1 MIFLKSQVEIE
12 KMRRANVIVA
22 EVLAA
27 LREKVKPGV
36 TTLELDATAEELTY
50 KRGATPAFKGYQ
62 VNGRVFEHSLCTS
75 VNDEIVHGIPSDRSL
90 RDGDIIGMD
99 FGVIFDGFYGDS
111 AVTVGVNEVSA
122 EADRLMEVTERSL
135 REGIALLHAGNRLGD
150 VANVIQGIAEGAG
163 YSVVREFV
171 GHGIGRKL
179 HEEPPVPNYG
189 EAGKG
194 CRLREGMVLAVE
206 PMVNEGGREIRLKA
220 DGWTA
225 VTKDRSLAAH
235 FEHSIAIT
243 KNGPYV
249 LRQL

>member
-1 MIFLKSQVEIE
+1 VIFLKSRAEIE

-27 LREKVKPGV
+27 LKEHVKPGV
-36 TTLELDATAEELTY
+36 TTLDLDALAEELTY
-50 KRGATPAFKGYQ
+50 KKGAKPAFKGYK
-62 VNGRVFEHSLCTS
+62 VNGRVFEHCLCTS
-75 VNDEIVHGIPSDRSL
+75 VNDEIVHGIPSSRVL
-90 RDGDIIGMD
+90 CDGDIIGMD
-99 FGVIFDGFYGDS
+99 FGVIYEEFYGDS
-111 AVTVGVNEVSA
+111 AVTVGVNQVSA
-122 EADRLMEVTERSL
+122 EASRLMEVTEKAL
-135 REGIALLHAGNRLGD
+135 WEGITLLHEGNRLGD
-150 VANVIQGIAEGAG
+150 LANVIQGIAEGAG

-189 EAGKG
+189 ESGKG

-206 PMVNEGGREIRLKA
+206 PMVNAGGREIELKA

-243 KNGPYV
+243 EDGPYV
-249 LRQL
+249 LSQL

>member
-1 MIFLKSQVEIE
+1 VIFLKSQAEIE

-27 LREKVKPGV
+27 LREKVKPDV
-36 TTLELDATAEELTY
+36 TTLELDALAEELTY
-50 KRGATPAFKGYQ
+50 KKGATPAFKGYQ
-62 VNGRVFEHSLCTS
+62 VNGRVFEHSLCAS
-75 VNDEIVHGIPSDRSL
+75 VNEEIVHGIPSDRAL

-99 FGVIFDGFYGDS
+99 FGVVYDGFYGDS

-122 EADRLMEVTERSL
+122 EADRLMEVTEKSL
-135 REGIALLHAGNRLGD
+135 REGITILQVGNRLGD
-150 VANVIQGIAEGAG
+150 VGSVIQGIAEDAG

-194 CRLREGMVLAVE
+194 CRLREGMVLALE
-206 PMVNEGGREIRLKA
+206 PMVNEGGREIQLKE

-225 VTKDRSLAAH
+225 VTRDRSLAAH

-249 LRQL
+249 LSQL

>member
-27 LREKVKPGV
+27 LKEKVKPGV

-50 KRGATPAFKGYQ
+50 KKGATPAFKGYQ

-75 VNDEIVHGIPSDRSL
+75 VNDEIVHGIPSKRAL

-99 FGVIFDGFYGDS
+99 FGVIYEGFYGDS
-111 AVTVGVNEVSA
+111 AITVGVNEVSA

-135 REGIALLHAGNRLGD
+135 REGIAVLRAGNRLGD
-150 VANVIQGIAEGAG
+150 VASVIQGIAEGAG
-163 YSVVREFV
+163 YSIVREFV
-171 GHGIGRKL
+171 GHGIGTKL

-194 CRLREGMVLAVE
+194 CRLREGMVLAIE
-206 PMVNEGGREIRLKA
+206 PMVNEGGREIQLKE

-243 KNGPYV
+243 KHGPYV
-249 LRQL
+249 LSQL

>member
-1 MIFLKSQVEIE
+1 
-12 KMRRANVIVA
+12 MRRANVIVA

-27 LREKVKPGV
+27 LRETVKPGV
-36 TTLELDATAEELTY
+36 TTLELDALAEELTS
-50 KRGATPAFKGYQ
+50 KKGATPAFKGYQ
-62 VNGRVFEHSLCTS
+62 VNGRVFEHCLCTS
-75 VNDEIVHGIPSDRSL
+75 VNDEIVHGIPSDRAL

-99 FGVIFDGFYGDS
+99 FGVVYEGFYGDS
-111 AVTVGVNEVSA
+111 AVTVGVNEVSV
-122 EADRLMEVTERSL
+122 EADRLMEVTEKSL
-135 REGIALLHAGNRLGD
+135 CEGITLLHAGNRLGD
-150 VANVIQGIAEGAG
+150 VASVIQSIAEGAG

-206 PMVNEGGREIRLKA
+206 PMVNEGGREIELKQ

-235 FEHSIAIT
+235 FEHTIAIT
-243 KNGPYV
+243 KTGPYV
-249 LRQL
+249 LSQL